1 MVPRDSFF
9 VMGDNREESYDSR
22 YWGWLHRDRI
32 HDSPLFIYY
41 SWDKDGVLPLPFIT
55 GIRWRRLFHPV
66 R

>member
-1 MVPRDSFF
+1 MA
-9 VMGDNREESYDSR
+9 NRLMREAICMR
-22 YWGWLHRDRI
+22 CDRI
-32 HDSPLFIYY
+32 HDSPLFISY